1 MREDEDQIRQ
11 YMPVLRRI
19 IILVA
24 VLTAI
29 PVVMWTITAFVRTY
43 VGPPKTPT
51 FQRMAATTPTTSTP
65 DKTAPPSDSLTT
77 GSTPAAPQPIVEAK
91 AATTDADSAAPPSGP
106 NPAPTPDPSQ
116 AATPTQAP
124 AATTPPTAPTGTPWP
139 NAASAT
145 PAPETSPTADVTA
158 SNPPADTTP
167 NPSSPDATQF
177 AAQQPA
183 ATDWPAPPAADTLPA
198 GTPIAGPVPLPRKR
212 PKPMILAQSTVPL
225 PMPRPGAAGP
235 AAPEETSTPLDFLK
249 HIFQPASAGATPPPA
264 DDGGSVDTTP
274 H

>member
-51 FQRMAATTPTTSTP
+51 FQRMAATTPTGSATDKAATP
-65 DKTAPPSDSLTT
+65 GDSLTT
-77 GSTPAAPQPIVEAK
+77 GSTPAAPVVEAK
-91 AATTDADSAAPPSGP
+91 AATTDTDATPPASGP
-106 NPAPTPDPSQ
+106 NSGPNQ
-116 AATPTQAP
+116 AATPTTPATTDAP
-124 AATTPPTAPTGTPWP
+124 WPNPAPPATPPTDAAWP
-139 NAASAT
+139 NPTPPAQTTPSEAT
-145 PAPETSPTADVTA
+145 DA

-167 NPSSPDATQF
+167 NPSRANATQL

-183 ATDWPAPPAADTLPA
+183 APAADTLPA

-212 PKPMILAQSTVPL
+212 PKSFVLAQAGVPL
-225 PMPRPGAAGP
+225 PMPRPDAAGP
-235 AAPEETSTPLDFLK
+235 TAPVETASPLDFIK
-249 HIFQPASAGATPPPA
+249 HIFQPASAGATAPAA
-264 DDGGSVDTTP
+264 DDGGGYVDTP